1 MNVRVC
7 IYRKIQWC
15 TPSVCT
21 SLFARVFRAHHA
33 RAPIL
38 ACMDM
43 NERAQRI
50 KDTLTAGLEARHR
63 SLDTLA
69 YAAAALEHAREE
81 YAHAWADATA
91 VGWQENELNKAGLTA
106 PVKPKTRRTSKRQ
119 TRASQTHT
127 NELPEQ

>member
-1 MNVRVC
+1 MCECAFTGKYSGAHPVC
-7 IYRKIQWC
+7 APPY
-15 TPSVCT
+15 
-21 SLFARVFRAHHA
+21 FARVFSAYHA

-38 ACMDM
+38 ALMDM

-106 PVKPKTRRTSKRQ
+106 PVKPKTRRASKHQ
-119 TRASQTHT
+119 TRVSKPDTP
-127 NELPEQ
+127 EVPEQ

>member
-1 MNVRVC
+1 MYKCAFTEKYSGAHPVC
-7 IYRKIQWC
+7 APPY
-15 TPSVCT
+15 
-21 SLFARVFRAHHA
+21 FARVFSAYHA

-106 PVKPKTRRTSKRQ
+106 PVKPKTRRASKRQ
-119 TRASQTHT
+119 TRVSQSRT
-127 NELPEQ
+127 NEVSEQ

>member
-1 MNVRVC
+1 MNVHVS

-15 TPSVCT
+15 APSVCT
-21 SLFARVFRAHHA
+21 SLFARVFRAHREH
-33 RAPIL
+33 APIL

-81 YAHAWADATA
+81 YAHAWAEATA

-106 PVKPKTRRTSKRQ
+106 PVKPKMRRASKRQ
-119 TRASQTHT
+119 TRVSQSHT
-127 NELPEQ
+127 NEVPEQ

>member
-1 MNVRVC
+1 MCECAFTGKYSGAHPVC
-7 IYRKIQWC
+7 APPY
-15 TPSVCT
+15 
-21 SLFARVFRAHHA
+21 FARVFSAHYA
-33 RAPIL
+33 RASIL

-91 VGWQENELNKAGLTA
+91 VGWQENELNKAGLTPPA
-106 PVKPKTRRTSKRQ
+106 KPKTRRASKRQ
-119 TRASQTHT
+119 TRVSKPDTP
-127 NELPEQ
+127 EVPEQ

>member
-1 MNVRVC
+1 MCECAFTGKYSGARPVC
-7 IYRKIQWC
+7 APPY
-15 TPSVCT
+15 
-21 SLFARVFRAHHA
+21 FARVFRAHREH
-33 RAPIL
+33 APIL

-106 PVKPKTRRTSKRQ
+106 PVKPKTRRASKRQ
-119 TRASQTHT
+119 TRASKPDTP
-127 NELPEQ
+127 EVPEQ

>member
-1 MNVRVC
+1 MCECAFTGKYSGARPVC
-7 IYRKIQWC
+7 APPY
-15 TPSVCT
+15 
-21 SLFARVFRAHHA
+21 FARVFRAHRGH
-33 RAPIL
+33 APIL

-106 PVKPKTRRTSKRQ
+106 PVKPKTRRASKRQ
-119 TRASQTHT
+119 TRVSQSRT
-127 NELPEQ
+127 NEVPEQ

>member
-1 MNVRVC
+1 MCECAFTGKYSGARPVC
-7 IYRKIQWC
+7 APPY
-15 TPSVCT
+15 
-21 SLFARVFRAHHA
+21 FARVFRAHREH
-33 RAPIL
+33 APIL

-106 PVKPKTRRTSKRQ
+106 PVKPKTRRASKRQ
-119 TRASQTHT
+119 TRVLQSRT
-127 NELPEQ
+127 NEVPEQ

>member
-1 MNVRVC
+1 MCECAFTGKYSGARPVC
-7 IYRKIQWC
+7 APPY
-15 TPSVCT
+15 
-21 SLFARVFRAHHA
+21 FARVFSAHREH
-33 RAPIL
+33 APIL

-69 YAAAALEHAREE
+69 YAAATLEHAREE

-106 PVKPKTRRTSKRQ
+106 PVKPKIRRASKRQ
-119 TRASQTHT
+119 TRVSQSRT
-127 NELPEQ
+127 NEVPEQ

>member
-1 MNVRVC
+1 MCECAFTGKYSGAHPVC
-7 IYRKIQWC
+7 APPY
-15 TPSVCT
+15 
-21 SLFARVFRAHHA
+21 FARVFSAYHA

-91 VGWQENELNKAGLTA
+91 VGWQENELNKAGLTP
-106 PVKPKTRRTSKRQ
+106 PVKPKIRRTSKRQ
-119 TRASQTHT
+119 TRASKPDTP
-127 NELPEQ
+127 EVPEQ

>member
-1 MNVRVC
+1 MCECAFTGKYSGAHPVC
-7 IYRKIQWC
+7 APPY
-15 TPSVCT
+15 
-21 SLFARVFRAHHA
+21 FARVFSAYHA

-106 PVKPKTRRTSKRQ
+106 PVKPKTRRASKRQ
-119 TRASQTHT
+119 PRASQTHT
-127 NELPEQ
+127 NEVSEQ

>member
-1 MNVRVC
+1 MCECAFTGKYSGARPVC
-7 IYRKIQWC
+7 APPY
-15 TPSVCT
+15 
-21 SLFARVFRAHHA
+21 FARVFRAHREH
-33 RAPIL
+33 APIL
-38 ACMDM
+38 AWMDM

-119 TRASQTHT
+119 TRVSKPDTP
-127 NELPEQ
+127 EVPEQ

>member
-1 MNVRVC
+1 MCECAFTGKYSGARPVC
-7 IYRKIQWC
+7 APPY
-15 TPSVCT
+15 
-21 SLFARVFRAHHA
+21 FARVFRAHREH
-33 RAPIL
+33 APIL

-69 YAAAALEHAREE
+69 YAAAALEHARKE

-106 PVKPKTRRTSKRQ
+106 PVKPKTRRASKRQ
-119 TRASQTHT
+119 TRVSQSRT
-127 NELPEQ
+127 NEVPEQ

>member
-1 MNVRVC
+1 MYKCAFTGKYSGAHPVC
-7 IYRKIQWC
+7 APPY
-15 TPSVCT
+15 
-21 SLFARVFRAHHA
+21 FARVFSAHYA

-81 YAHAWADATA
+81 YAHAWTDATA

-106 PVKPKTRRTSKRQ
+106 PVKPKTRRASKRQ
-119 TRASQTHT
+119 ARVSQSHT
-127 NELPEQ
+127 NEVSEQ

>member
-1 MNVRVC
+1 MCECAFTGKYSGARPVC
-7 IYRKIQWC
+7 APPY
-15 TPSVCT
+15 
-21 SLFARVFRAHHA
+21 FARVFRAHRE

-81 YAHAWADATA
+81 YAHAWAEATA

-106 PVKPKTRRTSKRQ
+106 PVKPKTRRASKRQ
-119 TRASQTHT
+119 TRASKPDTPKV
-127 NELPEQ
+127 PEQ

>member
-1 MNVRVC
+1 MC
-7 IYRKIQWC
+7 ECAFTGKYSGAHPLC
-15 TPSVCT
+15 APPY
-21 SLFARVFRAHHA
+21 FARVFSPHYA

-38 ACMDM
+38 ALMDM

-50 KDTLTAGLEARHR
+50 KDALTAGLEARHR

-91 VGWQENELNKAGLTA
+91 VGWQENELNKAGLTP
-106 PVKPKTRRTSKRQ
+106 PVKPKTRRASKRQ
-119 TRASQTHT
+119 TRASQSRT
-127 NELPEQ
+127 NEVSEQ

>member
-1 MNVRVC
+1 MIAVVRTQC
-7 IYRKIQWC
+7 APPY
-15 TPSVCT
+15 
-21 SLFARVFRAHHA
+21 FARVFRAHRE
-33 RAPIL
+33 RAPIVAL
-38 ACMDM
+38 MDM

-91 VGWQENELNKAGLTA
+91 VGWQENELNKAGLTPPA
-106 PVKPKTRRTSKRQ
+106 KPKMRRASKRQ
-119 TRASQTHT
+119 TRASQSHT
-127 NELPEQ
+127 NEVPEQ

>member
-1 MNVRVC
+1 MCECAFTGKYSGARPVC
-7 IYRKIQWC
+7 APPY
-15 TPSVCT
+15 
-21 SLFARVFRAHHA
+21 FARVFRAHREH
-33 RAPIL
+33 APIL

-106 PVKPKTRRTSKRQ
+106 PVKPKTRRASKRQ
-119 TRASQTHT
+119 TRVSQSRT
-127 NELPEQ
+127 NEVPEQ